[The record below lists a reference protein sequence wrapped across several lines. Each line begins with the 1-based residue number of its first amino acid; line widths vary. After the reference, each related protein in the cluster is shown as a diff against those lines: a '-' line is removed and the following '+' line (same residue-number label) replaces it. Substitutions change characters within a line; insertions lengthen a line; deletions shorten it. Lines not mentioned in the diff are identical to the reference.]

1 MTTDIFPGNST
12 RDYFLLASF
21 SFLQVKNNIFNFTSV
36 QSLKEEQGG
45 HLRME
50 TTIITLP
57 GHWGKREF
65 SPKTSGAIWE
75 EDEIKLYT
83 QYRISHVKYS
93 MYKFLAL
100 RYQVTRLSKAK
111 LQQVNVQITSL
122 ITPLLII
129 TLWFFPHL
137 NLLKSQKLSLN
148 SEFLSQR
155 TNDRNVRS
163 CVQ

>member
-12 RDYFLLASF
+12 RDYFLPASF
-21 SFLQVKNNIFNFTSV
+21 SFLQMKNNIFNFTSG

-57 GHWGKREF
+57 SHQGKREF
-65 SPKTSGAIWE
+65 SPKSSGAIWE

-83 QYRISHVKYS
+83 QHKISHRKYS
-93 MYKFLAL
+93 MCKFSAL
-100 RYQVTRLSKAK
+100 SKQAIRLSKEK
-111 LQQVNVQITSL
+111 LQRASIWITL
-122 ITPLLII
+122 PITPLLII

-137 NLLKSQKLSLN
+137 NL
-148 SEFLSQR
+148 
-155 TNDRNVRS
+155 
-163 CVQ
+163 